1 MNEPVGDFAGKVA
14 VITGSAVGIG
24 RGVAVTL
31 ARLGMRI
38 AALDI
43 DTTNNAETAALV
55 EAAGAACLA
64 IDCDVGDK
72 RAVKLAIDA
81 VAEKFGGI
89 HLLVNNAGYWD
100 NSALTEGSYDSQTAA
115 FDRAM
120 DASAFGSYYCTRAAV
135 EHLIASGGGNIIGM
149 ITDHV
154 KPGHYITGLPAVGY
168 DCAKF
173 AMWRQTETWAQE
185 LAPHDIRV
193 NGLCF
198 GAVDTPMLR
207 GATDGLL
214 DTAMQPEDIG
224 QAVVN
229 IVSHGSE
236 GPTGETWLVA
246 KTPEPRE
253 VGLAEIAALAPHGG

>member
-1 MNEPVGDFAGKVA
+1 MNDFSEHFAGKTA

-24 RGVAVTL
+24 RGVAVVL
-31 ARLGMRI
+31 ARLGMNV

-43 DTTNNAETAALV
+43 DGANNTETARLV
-55 EAAGAACLA
+55 AAAGAQCLA
-64 IDCDVGDK
+64 IECDVGDK
-72 RAVKLAIDA
+72 HAVKTAVDA
-81 VAEKFGGI
+81 TAEEFGGI
-89 HLLVNNAGYWD
+89 HLLINNAAFWD
-100 NSALTEGSYDSQTAA
+100 NSALTHGSYESQTAA

-120 DASAFGSYYCTRAAV
+120 NASAMGSYYCVRAAV
-135 EHLIASGGGNIIGM
+135 DHMRDSGGGNVVGM
-149 ITDHV
+149 ITDHI
-154 KPGHYITGLPAVGY
+154 KPGYYITGLPAVGY

-185 LAPHDIRV
+185 LLEYNIRV

-207 GATDGLL
+207 GVIEEMYA
-214 DTAMQPEDIG
+214 TAMQPEDIG

-229 IVSHGSE
+229 IVAHGAG

-246 KTPEPRE
+246 KTHEPRAT
-253 VGLAEIAALAPHGG
+253 GLAEIAALAP